1 MTGSGKKTLAI
12 LWYAQAWR
20 IRPLCLAILRNIASS
35 HQVWKKLFVAVRLI
49 SLTADVSVN
58 VADFIV
64 FYSMPKLSYRAFRPF
79 KILPGCRAFSHGSI
93 QKNSRPVKKL
103 STHENKSRKI
113 NINSQRVDLH
123 IARCNDIWACYPK
136 NWITKI
142 ILATSFWQRISFT
155 KSEESFSDSECRN
168 LGNAN

>member
-1 MTGSGKKTLAI
+1 MV
-12 LWYAQAWR
+12 
-20 IRPLCLAILRNIASS
+20 C
-35 HQVWKKLFVAVRLI
+35 I
-49 SLTADVSVN
+49 SLENSSTMLGYSKKHRIFSSGLKEAFCCSSINIFNCRCPVN

-93 QKNSRPVKKL
+93 QNIMTGQKILVWLKNSWPTRTNL
-103 STHENKSRKI
+103 ERSIS
-113 NINSQRVDLH
+113 NSQRVDLY

-142 ILATSFWQRISFT
+142 ILATFFLT
-155 KSEESFSDSECRN
+155 
-168 LGNAN
+168 ANKKRREF

>member
-1 MTGSGKKTLAI
+1 MTGSGKKALAI

-20 IRPLCLAILRNIASS
+20 IRPLCLAILPVRNIASS
-35 HQVWKKLFVAVRLI
+35 HQVWKKLFVAVLLI
-49 SLTADVSVN
+49 SLTAYVSVD

-79 KILPGCRAFSHGSI
+79 KILHGCRAFSHGSI
-93 QKNSRPVKKL
+93 QKIMTGQKVLVRLKKL
-103 STHENKSRKI
+103 STYANKSRKI

-142 ILATSFWQRISFT
+142 ILATFFLT
-155 KSEESFSDSECRN
+155 
-168 LGNAN
+168 ANKFYQKRREF